1 MLMWIW
7 IYYYLAEYGSVLA
20 FELRNNEE
28 GETYLRTKFKSGME
42 DSWQTLHLFD
52 HKEDIALN
60 EFVYRLD
67 VSQFGISVS

>member
-1 MLMWIW
+1 M
-7 IYYYLAEYGSVLA
+7 A

-28 GETYLRTKFKSGME
+28 GETFLRTKYKNGMDE
-42 DSWQTLHLFD
+42 GFQTLHLFD

-67 VSQFGISVS
+67 VSILVLVP